1 MQTVLN
7 HIDLAIEALRR
18 SHPSH
23 LMLMELQKCRATMV
37 ILHRAELSS
46 NARHTTP
53 DMYAEWAE

>member
-7 HIDLAIEALRR
+7 HIDLAIETMRR

-23 LMLMELQKCRATMV
+23 LMLMELQYRATMV
-37 ILHRAELSS
+37 ILHRAELSF